1 MRSKMRKNGSRLRK
15 CSLTAFSRAR
25 HAPFED
31 EDEVGYPPSK
41 EEQL

>member
-15 CSLTAFSRAR
+15 CSLTAFSRVL
-25 HAPFED
+25 HTPFEV
-31 EDEVGYPPSK
+31 EDEVGYTPSK